1 MIALLVLVAMVLAGL
16 ELNRRRQ
23 ADPGGFDSSGDR
35 RSGVPDRDRARLLDD
50 LRAAAARAC
59 ADW

>member
-1 MIALLVLVAMVLAGL
+1 MIALLVLVAAVIAVL
-16 ELNRRRQ
+16 EWNRRRSLG
-23 ADPGGFDSSGDR
+23 PPYGGRLSG
-35 RSGVPDRDRARLLDD
+35 GPDRDRDRLLDD